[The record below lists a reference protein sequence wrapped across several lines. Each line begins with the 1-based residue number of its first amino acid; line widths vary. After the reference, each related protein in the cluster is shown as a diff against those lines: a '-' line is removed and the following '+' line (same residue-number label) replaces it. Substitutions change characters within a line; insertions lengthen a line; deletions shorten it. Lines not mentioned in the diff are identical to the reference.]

1 MAPERMQHS
10 HFWDV
15 SSMEPSSQDFLGL
28 LIFCLETGTFCLL
41 DPGGSTFTLLY
52 FLSCSLGVGK
62 EPDQGGGTRRTPPPH
77 TSPRALPPS
86 PARRPF
92 LPSGLSPPTAPR
104 SGAGLGTGGGG
115 GSVRGGGC
123 CGAGRAVGKEE
134 PARRQS
140 LAAGWGGSEECRRRG
155 SRPAAAPCRAVP
167 SRAALPPVML
177 SGPSA

>member
-1 MAPERMQHS
+1 M
-10 HFWDV
+10 
-15 SSMEPSSQDFLGL
+15 
-28 LIFCLETGTFCLL
+28 
-41 DPGGSTFTLLY
+41 
-52 FLSCSLGVGK
+52 
-62 EPDQGGGTRRTPPPH
+62 
-77 TSPRALPPS
+77 
-86 PARRPF
+86 
-92 LPSGLSPPTAPR
+92 
-104 SGAGLGTGGGG
+104 
-115 GSVRGGGC
+115 RGGGC

>member
-1 MAPERMQHS
+1 MLGAHGGGDKEDAPTPYQP
-10 HFWDV
+10 
-15 SSMEPSSQDFLGL
+15 PSSP
-28 LIFCLETGTFCLL
+28 TGAHF
-41 DPGGSTFTLLY
+41 
-52 FLSCSLGVGK
+52 
-62 EPDQGGGTRRTPPPH
+62 
-77 TSPRALPPS
+77 SPRGS
-86 PARRPF
+86 D
-92 LPSGLSPPTAPR
+92 PPTAPR
-104 SGAGLGTGGGG
+104 SGAWLGTGEGRG